1 MLYLI
6 VFVLIVYFLIGGEP
20 NLAQYTNL
28 ENAVRD
34 TMEFNLSFQSD
45 GDSEGSD
52 DNETEHVH
60 NPTESGEVVS
70 RVLVTIL

>member
-1 MLYLI
+1 M
-6 VFVLIVYFLIGGEP
+6 FVLIVYFLIGGEP
-20 NLAQYTNL
+20 NLVQYTNL